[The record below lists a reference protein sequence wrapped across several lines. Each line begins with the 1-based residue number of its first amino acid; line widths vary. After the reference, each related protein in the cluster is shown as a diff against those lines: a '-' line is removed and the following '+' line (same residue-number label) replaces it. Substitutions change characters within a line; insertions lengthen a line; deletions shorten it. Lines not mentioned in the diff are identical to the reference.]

1 MEAGSCF
8 WTVAGVV
15 YIFTV
20 LWILKKG
27 PGVGFWTA
35 ATTTLVGACLYLIVP
50 LVVHGCLLIGCS
62 FILIYGAKR
71 RVDFLPVKNRAVLIT
86 GETLTQLRSRLQSS

>member
-1 MEAGSCF
+1 MDTGSCF

-20 LWILKKG
+20 LWMLKKG

-35 ATTTLVGACLYLIVP
+35 AATTIVGACLYLTVP
-50 LVVHGCLLIGCS
+50 LVVHGFLLIGCS

-71 RVDFLPVKNRAVLIT
+71 RVEFLPVKSRTVLIT
-86 GETLTQLRSRLQSS
+86 GETLPRLR